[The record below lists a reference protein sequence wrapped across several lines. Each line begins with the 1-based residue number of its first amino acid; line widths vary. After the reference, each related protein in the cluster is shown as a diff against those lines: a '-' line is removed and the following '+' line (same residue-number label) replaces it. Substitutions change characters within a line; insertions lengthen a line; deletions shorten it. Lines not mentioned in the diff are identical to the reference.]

1 MSFANP
7 LGEFLRSFRQA
18 RGLTAM
24 DVAQRCQIPVSAVLD
39 VEHGDKPDSD
49 TMRVLSEGLAIPLVD
64 LHRVAQGEVVEL
76 PAPGPLPPVTPVM
89 PVSVAPPVRDD
100 FDEIERSPTI
110 LEAVRGL
117 SPAQIEKVMDYIQLL
132 KQAEIGRKRSLST

>member
-24 DVAQRCQIPVSAVLD
+24 DVAQRCQIPVSVVLD
-39 VEHGDKPDSD
+39 IEHGDKPDAD
-49 TMRVLSEGLAIPLVD
+49 TMRTLSEGLAIPLVD
-64 LHRVAQGEVVEL
+64 LHRVAQGEKVEL
-76 PAPGPLPPVTPVM
+76 PAPTMLPAVPETVPAAVMPPVHDP
-89 PVSVAPPVRDD
+89 

-117 SPAQIEKVMDYIQLL
+117 SPAQIEKVMDYIQML
-132 KQAEIGRKRSLST
+132 KLAELGRKRSLST